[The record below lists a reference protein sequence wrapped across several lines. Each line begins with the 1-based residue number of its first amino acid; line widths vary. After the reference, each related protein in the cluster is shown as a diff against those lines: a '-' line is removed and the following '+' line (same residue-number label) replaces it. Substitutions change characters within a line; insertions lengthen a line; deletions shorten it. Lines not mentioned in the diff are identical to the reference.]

1 MVRRHSASE
10 KCSWQV
16 GLRKCIRPLLER
28 FLRAIEFSTIER
40 LSADLIAAGLES
52 ALPLP

>member
-16 GLRKCIRPLLER
+16 GLRKGIRPLLER